1 MNKNQIV
8 KSCTKSFY
16 VSIFLSINLFLCY
29 SCCSIPLVDCGPKI
43 QRITLQNDSIF
54 FDANKNRC
62 IRFELFEYKHREINT
77 RFYDLNLNAVI
88 DSQDSLDFS
97 TAKFSLIQSKD
108 TISTL
113 KHLVIKD
120 TVIENYRNMMFSI
133 EFDNI
138 SKESYD
144 FILIENIKLIEFDT
158 NNRINYNHKVQI
170 LNK

>member
-1 MNKNQIV
+1 M

-16 VSIFLSINLFLCY
+16 VSIFLSIIIFLCY

-43 QRITLQNDSIF
+43 HRITLQNDSIF
-54 FDANKNRC
+54 FDANKNRW
-62 IRFELFEYKHREINT
+62 IRFELFEYKLPVINT
-77 RFYDLNLNAVI
+77 RFYNLNLNAVL

-97 TAKFSLIQSKD
+97 TAKFSLIHSKD
-108 TISTL
+108 TITTL

-133 EFDNI
+133 EFNNV
-138 SKESYD
+138 SKENYD
-144 FILIENIKLIEFDT
+144 FILIENIKLIEFET
-158 NNRINYNHKVQI
+158 NNNINYNHKVQI

>member
-1 MNKNQIV
+1 M
-8 KSCTKSFY
+8 KSCTKLFY

-43 QRITLQNDSIF
+43 HRITLQNDSIF
-54 FDANKNRC
+54 FDANKNRW
-62 IRFELFEYKHREINT
+62 IRFELFEYKHRDNNT
-77 RFYDLNLNAVI
+77 RFYNLNFNTVL
-88 DSQDSLDFS
+88 DSQDSLDFC
-97 TAKFSLIQSKD
+97 TAKFSLMQSKD
-108 TISTL
+108 TVSTL

-138 SKESYD
+138 IKENYD
-144 FILIENIKLIEFDT
+144 FILIENIKLIEFET
-158 NNRINYNHKVQI
+158 NNQINYNHKVRI